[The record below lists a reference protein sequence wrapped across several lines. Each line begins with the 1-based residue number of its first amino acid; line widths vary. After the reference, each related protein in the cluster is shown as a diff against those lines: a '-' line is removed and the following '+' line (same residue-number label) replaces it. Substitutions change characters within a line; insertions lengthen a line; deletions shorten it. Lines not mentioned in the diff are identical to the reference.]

1 MVEGNE
7 SYILEHNEIG
17 DNKGTKKHKNIE
29 KGSVRQVVL
38 IWTQERQQ
46 LEESRGR
53 RTMSSWEGG
62 K

>member
-7 SYILEHNEIG
+7 SNILEHNESG

-29 KGSVRQVVL
+29 KGSVKQVML

-46 LEESRGR
+46 LEE
-53 RTMSSWEGG
+53 
-62 K
+62 